1 MKGDLRE
8 GYESQKTT
16 RSENYLL
23 LFIFIIFG
31 LGSFQPMEELSARL
45 QSDPLAVLLLG
56 VVILLPLQESV
67 LRGRG
72 NLEDQSKTRATRL
85 TSDIRSQS

>member
-1 MKGDLRE
+1 MTCEKDIRMRRQDNP
-8 GYESQKTT
+8 SD
-16 RSENYLL
+16 NPYLL

-67 LRGRG
+67 LRGNG
-72 NLEDQSKTRATRL
+72 YLEDKSNTRERESDKTYF
-85 TSDIRSQS
+85 

>member
-8 GYESQKTT
+8 RYENDQTSLSP
-16 RSENYLL
+16 SENYLL
-23 LFIFIIFG
+23 LFIFIILG
-31 LGSFQPMEELSARL
+31 LCSFQPMEELSARL

-72 NLEDQSKTRATRL
+72 HLEDK
-85 TSDIRSQS
+85 